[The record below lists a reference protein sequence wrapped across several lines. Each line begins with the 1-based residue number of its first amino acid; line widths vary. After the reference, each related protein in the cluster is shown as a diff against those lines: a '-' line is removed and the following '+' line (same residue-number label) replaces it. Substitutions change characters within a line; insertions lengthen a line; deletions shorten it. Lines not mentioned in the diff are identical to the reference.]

1 MVFSP
6 SAERT
11 NPISQTTIPPSAMS
25 EAANQPST
33 SETRRTA
40 TTKASTTALLD
51 GERLVDQL
59 LSAGHFLGDLVVCAF
74 LCKHN
79 PRVVFGAGELNDL
92 HVVLLEGLDHLV
104 VEPLRFFREVVLR
117 LLA

>member
-1 MVFSP
+1 M
-6 SAERT
+6 SA
-11 NPISQTTIPPSAMS
+11 
-25 EAANQPST
+25 AANQPSA

-59 LSAGHFLGDLVVCAF
+59 LSVGHFLGELVVRAF
-74 LCKHN
+74 LRHLH
-79 PRVVFGAGELNDL
+79 PPLVLGAGERDDL
-92 HVVLLEGLDHLV
+92 DVVLLEGLDHLV

-117 LLA
+117 LLAG